1 VNAPQ
6 TLTAWTV
13 GLILFCVLAEV
24 GTQLN
29 FKAAADSARPESPV
43 ASLFSQPLLWIGI
56 LLWAIEAV
64 AWLLVLEHARLAVAF
79 PIMTLT
85 YAGTPLAAGLVL
97 GEQLTRG
104 QKIGAGLI
112 AVGALVVALSDLSG
126 AA

>member
-1 VNAPQ
+1 MNATQ
-6 TLTAWTV
+6 TLSAWTV

-29 FKAAADSARPESPV
+29 FKAAADSIRPENPV
-43 ASLFSQPLLWIGI
+43 ASLMAQPLLWIGI

-104 QKIGAGLI
+104 QKLGAALI
-112 AVGALVVALSDLSG
+112 AAGVMVVALSDLRG

>member
-1 VNAPQ
+1 MTSPQ
-6 TLTAWTV
+6 TLSAWTI
-13 GLILFCVLAEV
+13 GLILFCVLAEI

-29 FKAAADSARPESPV
+29 FKAAADAARPESPV
-43 ASLFSQPLLWIGI
+43 ISLLSQPLLWLGI

-97 GEQLTRG
+97 GERLTRG
-104 QKIGAGLI
+104 QKAGAALI
-112 AVGALVVALSDLSG
+112 AVGVMVVALSDLRGG
-126 AA
+126 A

>member
-1 VNAPQ
+1 MNPAQ

-29 FKAAADSARPESPV
+29 FKAAADSARPERPV
-43 ASLFSQPLLWIGI
+43 ASLLSQPLLWIGI

-85 YAGTPLAAGLVL
+85 YAATPLAAGLVL
-97 GEQLTRG
+97 NEQLTRG
-104 QKIGAGLI
+104 QKLGAALI
-112 AVGALVVALSDLSG
+112 AVGAMVVALSDLRG